1 MKMPQKPALE
11 EMMRQANSS
20 TLPEDG
26 RRGGGEKVSR
36 RKDPDH
42 RRSTQKMYSY
52 IELHFGTSYMDA
64 REQERLNRT
73 DLPWNSC
80 GL

>member
-1 MKMPQKPALE
+1 
-11 EMMRQANSS
+11 MRQANSS
-20 TLPEDG
+20 TLPEDEEEAE
-26 RRGGGEKVSR
+26 EK
-36 RKDPDH
+36 KH
-42 RRSTQKMYSY
+42 RAGKILITEEDIKKMYSY

-64 REQERLNRT
+64 KGTGTAEST